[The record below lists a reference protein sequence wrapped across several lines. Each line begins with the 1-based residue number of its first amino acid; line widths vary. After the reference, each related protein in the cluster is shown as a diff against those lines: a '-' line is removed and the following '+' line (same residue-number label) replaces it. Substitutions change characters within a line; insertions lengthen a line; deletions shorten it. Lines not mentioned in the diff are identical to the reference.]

1 MSIFQEMFD
10 QKWISSPY
18 EYRELLRMLSEAIEM
33 GPVEEIPSRW
43 KGTWAVY

>member
-1 MSIFQEMFD
+1 MSIFQEMREE
-10 QKWISSPY
+10 KRRSPY
-18 EYRELLRMLSEAIEM
+18 GYRELLRMLSEAIEM